1 MHDPGDALPERL
13 RRLVFLAAWLS
24 ALAGCAGTFP
34 QFQPDRCHRAER
46 ARETLNWDII
56 CVQAP

>member
-1 MHDPGDALPERL
+1 MHDPGDALPDRL
-13 RRLVFLAAWLS
+13 RRLVFLAAWLLV
-24 ALAGCAGTFP
+24 LAGCASTFP
-34 QFQPDRCHRAER
+34 QFQPDRCHRGER